1 MGAFL
6 AVDRKAERFGAAV
19 TIADLAVH
27 SFPEHFSDL
36 VNVYEVWDVLERDWQ
51 FEFDRAASETE
62 YAVGVTARFRDG
74 SALHISAWADCC
86 DGSGCRHCR
95 N

>member
-6 AVDRKAERFGAAV
+6 AVDRKAERFGAEV

-27 SFPEHFSDL
+27 SFPAHASDL
-36 VNVYEVWDVLERDWQ
+36 VNIYEVWEVLERDWQ
-51 FEFDRAASETE
+51 YELDRAASETE
-62 YAVGVTARFRDG
+62 YTVGVTARFRDG
-74 SALHISAWADCC
+74 SVLHISAWADCC
-86 DGSGCRHCR
+86 DGAGCRHCR